1 MRALAFLVLAVAL
14 ATPAAAEQNF
24 GNAKANP
31 AKPFVATPVATF
43 DYPWRI
49 AFLPDGHMLVTEKP
63 GKLYLVSQTGTK
75 QQVSGVPAVRYDSDQ
90 EGLLDVVLS
99 PRFAQDHM
107 IYLTYSEPG
116 ADGSGLALA
125 RAKLAGTTLAG
136 LQVLWRQIPFGKGG
150 QDGGIVT
157 FDPTGQYLF
166 LAVGER
172 QRMTPAQ
179 DPNQATGKILR
190 LTLDGKPAPGNPHAG
205 KTGAQT
211 VTVIDPPKDTEAAKT
226 ARGRTMKLPGPNLVP
241 AETWTSGHRNPY
253 GLAFDAKGTLWEV
266 EMGPRGGDELNIIRP
281 GKNYGW
287 PVVSNGI
294 NYDGVP
300 IPRHDTHPEFEKP
313 VVYWTPVIAPA
324 GLAFYYKSLFPQWK
338 GSAFIG
344 GLASEALIRIAF
356 DGANGAR
363 EAERWD
369 MGHRI
374 RDVEVAPDGALWVI
388 EDEEG
393 GRLLRLTPGK

>member
-1 MRALAFLVLAVAL
+1 MRPLILTVLAAAL
-14 ATPAAAEQNF
+14 ATSAAAEQNF
-24 GNAKANP
+24 GNTKPNP

-49 AFLPDGHMLVTEKP
+49 AFLPDGHMLITEKP

-75 QQVSGVPAVRYDSDQ
+75 QQVSGVPAVHYDSDQ
-90 EGLLDVVLS
+90 EGLLGVFLS
-99 PRFAQDHM
+99 PHFASDHM

-116 ADGSGLALA
+116 SDGSGLALA
-125 RAKLAGTTLAG
+125 RATLAGTSLSG
-136 LQVLWRQIPFGKGG
+136 LKVIWRQIPFGKGG

-157 FDPTGQYLF
+157 FDPSGQYLF

-190 LTLDGKPAPGNPHAG
+190 LTLDGKPAPGNPMAG
-205 KTGAQT
+205 KAGAQT

-226 ARGRTMKLPGPNLVP
+226 AKGRTLKLPGPNLVP
-241 AETWTSGHRNPY
+241 SATWTTGHRNPY

-266 EMGPRGGDELNIIRP
+266 EMGPRGGDELNILRP

-324 GLAFYYKSLFPQWK
+324 GFAFYYKSLFPQWN

-356 DGANGAR
+356 DGPNGAR
-363 EAERWD
+363 EAERFD

-393 GRLLRLTPGK
+393 GRLLRLTPRK